1 MNKETQEILQ
11 KQSTKYIAALFVN
24 HNINCNTSENKIVFD
39 KEQITIETYCSC
51 RDSSQEF
58 KVLQLDV
65 YIDYG
70 INPILESF
78 AGLGDDFE
86 TATIDAFENF
96 RDNAFY
102 TILSAFFTSKFDE
115 KINKYNWNINGKEFE
130 IFSSNIGFR
139 GPQASNLTT
148 EWLKQFEAEVQNLQ
162 LNEGTHWIRLFYSQ
176 QQNQTS
182 VCEVLLNNNECISI
196 AQKAQQFDWHKQEEF
211 YSIRVF
217 MILKNGI
224 DFNRI
229 VKIVGSE
236 EEYEDAFLRL
246 EKMGLSEL
254 EIEKAYAFIP
264 EAFGRKLNKEIGLAG
279 TYPNQAVVMNSNKEE
294 FDINLDDEKMYS
306 DATQLINE
314 LTKKGWSNEL
324 KQIAFTS
331 SAVKTLNTAISEG
344 AKLEKIN
351 CENYSI
357 TFFIPTYSQ
366 TATNKQKKPFWKIW

>member
-1 MNKETQEILQ
+1 MNKETKEILQ
-11 KQSTKYIAALFVN
+11 KKSIKYIAALFVN
-24 HNINCNTSENKIVFD
+24 HNINCTTSENKIVFD
-39 KEQITIETYCSC
+39 KEQITIEIYCFE

-96 RDNAFY
+96 RDNTFH

-115 KINKYNWNINGKEFE
+115 EINKYNWNINGKEFE

-139 GPQASNLTT
+139 GIQASNFTT
-148 EWLKQFEAEVQNLQ
+148 EWLNQFEAEVQKLQ
-162 LNEGTHWIRLFYSQ
+162 LTEGTHWIRLFFSQ

-196 AQKAQQFDWHKQEEF
+196 AQKAQQFDWHQQEEF

-224 DFNRI
+224 DFNRV
-229 VKIVGSE
+229 VKIIGSE

-279 TYPNQAVVMNSNKEE
+279 TYPNKAIVMNSNKEE

-306 DATQLINE
+306 DATQLIHE
-314 LTKKGWSNEL
+314 LTKKGWSNDL
-324 KQIAFTS
+324 KRIAFTS

-351 CENYSI
+351 CRNYSI
-357 TFFIPTYSQ
+357 IFSIPTYSQ